1 MFQNL
6 LDIFG
11 TQILD
16 GNQPPVWSLVHFL
29 KTGHRQ
35 LGFEILLKSNVT
47 KKSEYKTRFYFSKQD
62 WPSKGSKG
70 KLLNPTK
77 PMYVWPKAGKL
88 ELKPSE
94 DYFGE
99 QEILLR
105 PIARAFSGEV
115 ENGSTVRIP
124 VKIKVIS
131 SDLIKVEHFLIKYS
145 VGDCRQ

>member
-1 MFQNL
+1 MYQNL
-6 LDIFG
+6 LDTFG

-35 LGFEILLKSNVT
+35 FGFEILLKSNVT
-47 KKSEYKTRFYFSKQD
+47 KKSEYKTRFYFTEEELFG
-62 WPSKGSKG
+62 KGSKAR
-70 KLLNPTK
+70 LLNPTK

-88 ELKPSE
+88 ELKPAE

-115 ENGSTVRIP
+115 ENSSTIRIP
-124 VKIKVIS
+124 VKIKVMS
-131 SDLIKVEHFLIKYS
+131 SDQTKLFSNLTF
-145 VGDCRQ
+145 CR